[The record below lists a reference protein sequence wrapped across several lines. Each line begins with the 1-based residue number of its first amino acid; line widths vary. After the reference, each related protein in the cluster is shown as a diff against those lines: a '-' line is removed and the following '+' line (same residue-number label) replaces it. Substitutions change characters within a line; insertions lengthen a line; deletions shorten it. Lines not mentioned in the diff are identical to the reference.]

1 MANLTQTTTPET
13 GGDVLTGSQIID
25 DAWNYGISVQ
35 GGAFGLGANS
45 PAIAAFSISDE
56 SGYFLE
62 TGPVVDQTF
71 ASGAYTPLPMPNFYV
86 GSDFT
91 TLY

>member
-1 MANLTQTTTPET
+1 MTMGGYKFSGQLFTGDFTLTMANLTQTTTPET
-13 GGDVLTGSQIID
+13 GGDVLTGSQIVD

-45 PAIAAFSISDE
+45 PAIAAFSISDK

-62 TGPVVDQTF
+62 TGPVV
-71 ASGAYTPLPMPNFYV
+71 N
-86 GSDFT
+86 
-91 TLY
+91 